1 MFNGAQIKPGTVASL
16 QLKDNSVT
24 GADIKAHSIAP
35 TDLSS
40 QTAAALHGSEG
51 PKGDAGAPGAKGD
64 MGPQGPVGS
73 SPSTLTLTT
82 LNANPSTATLSDLGA
97 MGTLTATCF
106 TVSANSSS
114 LRLEFTRPVGA
125 PGPDTY
131 AVWHVTVSNIS
142 QSKGEAIP
150 GGATTQFTVASNNND
165 TGSTW
170 DLTVTRGDTA
180 VSYTLAAFTAYQGAE
195 KCQLTLRTLR

>member
-51 PKGDAGAPGAKGD
+51 PKGDPGLQGVQ
-64 MGPQGPVGS
+64 GQQGP
-73 SPSTLTLTT
+73 SPSTLSVTT
-82 LNANPSTATLSDLGA
+82 LNSNPSTATLSDLGA

-106 TVSANSSS
+106 SVVVGGSS
-114 LRLEFTRPVGA
+114 LRAEFTRPVGA

-150 GGATTQFTVASNNND
+150 GGATSQIGAASSGID
-165 TGSTW
+165 TGATIN
-170 DLTVTRGDTA
+170 LTVTRGDTA
-180 VSYTLAAFTAYQGAE
+180 VNYTLAVLTEFQGNDR
-195 KCQLTLRTLR
+195 CQVTLRTLR